1 MDGLLLEIHPE
12 KICNICTLDSVQD
25 MNFRRLAIQ
34 TKVQLW
40 ALIGNKINQF
50 PKLLIDPTKIGHLL
64 RILSIAYFWCSWSDF
79 SFFVALFGFW
89 LYTGCLT
96 NIVTPG
102 IRIFD
107 IKGPSKNF
115 NSIHLARS
123 PWSFLGLRAKIL
135 QKRYT
140 LCDFLTS
147 AIKNLK
153 SGFFLHFFTVIAFH
167 PQ

>member
-79 SFFVALFGFW
+79 SFFVALFAFW

-115 NSIHLARS
+115 NSIHLAWR
-123 PWSFLGLRAKIL
+123 PWFFLGLRAKIL
-135 QKRYT
+135 QNIDRKKPRIVSFTFSLLFHSTPWLYIVIN
-140 LCDFLTS
+140 TS
-147 AIKNLK
+147 D
-153 SGFFLHFFTVIAFH
+153 
-167 PQ
+167 